1 MSDGEKNSGGVN
13 KAAIL
18 LMSLGEED
26 ASKVMMYMESK
37 EVQAVG
43 SAMAAIS
50 NVDVLIEKYPSPK
63 ELTTICSELSKAF
76 NEPSPKTKCFKTH
89 GEEIVK
95 DLGYKFDRN
104 YQHDQFNTNR
114 YRKDILLV
122 EFTYKGTELLT
133 IDLIIGE
140 TDSRSITYE
149 ELKAITPVI
158 CKDSK

>member
-1 MSDGEKNSGGVN
+1 MSQNNSYTNYFINQFEAKLEKDGASEAEVS
-13 KAAIL
+13 AFR
-18 LMSLGEED
+18 LG
-26 ASKVMMYMESK
+26 Y
-37 EVQAVG
+37 
-43 SAMAAIS
+43 MAAIS

>member
-1 MSDGEKNSGGVN
+1 MSQNNSYTNYFINQFEAKLEKDGASEAEVS
-13 KAAIL
+13 AFR
-18 LMSLGEED
+18 LG
-26 ASKVMMYMESK
+26 Y
-37 EVQAVG
+37 
-43 SAMAAIS
+43 MAAIS

-63 ELTTICSELSKAF
+63 ELTTICSELSRAF
-76 NEPSPKTKCFKTH
+76 NEPSPKAKCFKTH
-89 GEEIVK
+89 GEEIIK

-104 YQHDQFNTNR
+104 YPHGQFNTNR

>member
-1 MSDGEKNSGGVN
+1 MSQNNSYTNYFINQFEAKLEKDGASEAEVS
-13 KAAIL
+13 AFR
-18 LMSLGEED
+18 LG
-26 ASKVMMYMESK
+26 Y
-37 EVQAVG
+37 
-43 SAMAAIS
+43 MAAIS

-63 ELTTICSELSKAF
+63 EMTTICSELIKAF